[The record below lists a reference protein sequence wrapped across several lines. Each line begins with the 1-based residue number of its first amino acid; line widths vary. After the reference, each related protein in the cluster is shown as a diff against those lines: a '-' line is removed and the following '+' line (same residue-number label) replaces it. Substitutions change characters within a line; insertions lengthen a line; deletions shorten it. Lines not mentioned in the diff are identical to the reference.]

1 MDKGLTSVTAGKLC
15 KALKIAQELL
25 SEAYPNDV
33 PISAFFIL
41 STIYQK
47 HMRGEVTTILE
58 ISKEMSISEAAI
70 SRSISR
76 MSVWANLKQRGTGY
90 LDKGK
95 DYNDAGRQITT
106 IRMTEKGIAIMQRI
120 LEPMQ

>member
-1 MDKGLTSVTAGKLC
+1 MDKGLSSFTAGKLS
-15 KALKIAQELL
+15 KALRVAQELL

-33 PISAFFIL
+33 PLSAFYIL
-41 STIYQK
+41 CIIYQK
-47 HMRGEVTTILE
+47 HMQGGTATIQEV
-58 ISKEMSISEAAI
+58 SKTLPLSEA
-70 SRSISR
+70 SISR
-76 MSVWANLKQRGTGY
+76 AISKMSVWANLKQRGAGY

-106 IRMTEKGIAIMQRI
+106 ICMTEKGLAIIERI